1 MKSRVAKTL
10 GLVAALAAC
19 VGMTVFAAPSPSA
32 STPVTGA
39 SAVDAS
45 GNTVE
50 VSMTEVPADVA
61 ASIQSEETLRVVLG
75 DDFNENIV
83 VADVMEVSVPEGTA
97 FPIDITFEVPGVTS
111 STTAYVLHYVD
122 GAWQTEPTTVG
133 EGTVT
138 GTFESLS
145 PVAIALDKTTL
156 SSGAGATSPKTS
168 ASTVSVV
175 AVIGLAAAAA
185 AFGMKKSL
193 VK

>member
-156 SSGAGATSPKTS
+156 SSGAGVTSPKTS